1 MIFIMKELNS
11 LFLEKIIAR
20 LSRKIIFELI
30 FSSKKIIWF
39 ILFIYQIKKIK
50 DCMDLLIKINENKAY
65 CLQIKDFNRR
75 KCNKTKNKNKKNSFE
90 VIVDNV
96 LVVKEFQ
103 QSIKDLFRD
112 KSKTKKWFN

>member
-1 MIFIMKELNS
+1 MKELNS

-30 FSSKKIIWF
+30 FSAKKIIWF

-65 CLQIKDFNRR
+65 YLYIKDFNRR
-75 KCNKTKNKNKKNSFE
+75 KCNKTKNKNKKT
-90 VIVDNV
+90 V
-96 LVVKEFQ
+96 LKLLLTMF
-103 QSIKDLFRD
+103 
-112 KSKTKKWFN
+112 

>member
-65 CLQIKDFNRR
+65 YLYIKDFNRC
-75 KCNKTKNKNKKNSFE
+75 KCNKTKNKNKKT
-90 VIVDNV
+90 V
-96 LVVKEFQ
+96 LKLLLTMV
-103 QSIKDLFRD
+103 
-112 KSKTKKWFN
+112 